1 MGRAALYRMPCKRL
15 LDHVSRDA
23 PWRPYRKRTAR
34 ASFFQDAGIFD
45 DRKYRGEPEA
55 VSQKPQVAV
64 TSIRHHQT
72 LDFYFS
78 LEKLKVK

>member
-1 MGRAALYRMPCKRL
+1 MGRAALYRLPCKWL

-23 PWRPYRKRTAR
+23 LAAPTANGR
-34 ASFFQDAGIFD
+34 QGASFFQDAGIFD
-45 DRKYRGEPEA
+45 DRKYGGKPEV

-64 TSIRHHQT
+64 TSIRHHKT